1 MLRLLNN
8 NAANIDLQHVGQQPF
23 NLQELRSD
31 AASPTIDLKAEPL
44 RQQPGARRRPFW
56 TRDWSLLSPPGLF
69 AVAATIDLATVMDR
83 LGDTPDV
90 AVDLEIHV
98 SDGAVGVGLMDRHG
112 AYLPAAETIVEGSRD
127 TRLVTLRAV
136 RTRTPAAVVFRNLR
150 ADGRS
155 QFLVKSATLRAA
167 D

>member
-1 MLRLLNN
+1 
-8 NAANIDLQHVGQQPF
+8 
-23 NLQELRSD
+23 
-31 AASPTIDLKAEPL
+31 
-44 RQQPGARRRPFW
+44 
-56 TRDWSLLSPPGLF
+56 
-69 AVAATIDLATVMDR
+69 MDR